1 MTTRITMRFSEFAD
15 YVNGFTG
22 DRPEDM
28 RLGQWAF
35 VLLHEMYPLI
45 AGPITGSMYDPFYRD
60 DLLPRFLSHILLT
73 AVTMDPPPLKAKR
86 P

>member
-15 YVNGFTG
+15 YVNCFSG
-22 DRPEDM
+22 DRPPEM

-35 VLLHEMYPLI
+35 NMLHSMYPLI
-45 AGPITGSMYDPFYRD
+45 ARSIVGTMYDPFYRD

-86 P
+86 S